1 MSQSNKRGEGLNRCR
16 PKYWVVGLTV
26 AIVGIAWY
34 GSLRQP
40 VDFTRPLKLSTPPQF
55 SSHQK
60 DTIRVG
66 VFNIHGCKG
75 KDGKRDVGRIAQRIN
90 DLDIVSLHE
99 VRGSY
104 GSNQA
109 HELGE
114 LLGMSAVFAPTE
126 WRWGRNDFGNGLLTN
141 VELSQ
146 MHQIPLAM
154 TGHAY
159 RNALLTSFR
168 LEDKTVQLLIAHV
181 DLTEDR
187 DRQLSAV
194 TNLFLSLNSPAILLG
209 DLNVKATDP
218 RMRGLMSIPGVRSAL
233 AATPGRGRD
242 WVIMKGFRTVSA
254 AVVDSEASDHAF
266 VQTELQLLNEP
277 KSVAPRPS
285 RGKAS
290 EHNARK
296 ILTAR
301 RNRVGRFHEME
312 FWDGH
317 LGSNCSVGTPRL
329 SIAGGLLFGPFRTGD
344 GQWARV
350 EHP

>member
-1 MSQSNKRGEGLNRCR
+1 MSQSNKRGEGLKPRH
-16 PKYWVVGLTV
+16 PTYWVVGLTV
-26 AIVGIAWY
+26 VIAGIAWY
-34 GSLRQP
+34 GSWRQP
-40 VDFTRPLKLSTPPQF
+40 VDLTRPLTLSTPPQF

-141 VELSQ
+141 VEISQ
-146 MHQIPLAM
+146 IHQIPLSM
-154 TGHAY
+154 SGHAY

-194 TNLFLSLNSPAILLG
+194 TDLFLSLKKPAILLG

-218 RMRGLMSIPGVRSAL
+218 RMQSLMATPGIRSAL

-254 AVVDSEASDHAF
+254 AVIESEASDHAF

-277 KSVAPRPS
+277 NSSAPSPARS
-285 RGKAS
+285 KAKQVS
-290 EHNARK
+290 TTRDKH
-296 ILTAR
+296 
-301 RNRVGRFHEME
+301 
-312 FWDGH
+312 
-317 LGSNCSVGTPRL
+317 
-329 SIAGGLLFGPFRTGD
+329 
-344 GQWARV
+344 
-350 EHP
+350 

>member
-1 MSQSNKRGEGLNRCR
+1 MSQSNMQGKGVKPRR
-16 PKYWVVGLTV
+16 PLYWVGGLIVVV
-26 AIVGIAWY
+26 AAIAWY
-34 GSLRQP
+34 GSWRQP
-40 VDFTRPLKLSTPPQF
+40 ANFTQPLKLSTPPQF
-55 SSHQK
+55 SSHQR
-60 DTIRVG
+60 DTIRIG

-75 KDGKRDVGRIAQRIN
+75 RDGKRDVGRIAQCIH

-109 HELGE
+109 YELGDI
-114 LLGMSAVFAPTE
+114 LGMSAVFAPTE

-154 TGHAY
+154 SGRAY

-181 DLTEDR
+181 DLSEDR

-194 TNLFLSLNSPAILLG
+194 TNLFLSLKTPALLLG

-218 RMRGLMSIPGVRSAL
+218 RMRDLMATPGIRSAL
-233 AATPGRGRD
+233 VATPGRGRD

-254 AVVDSEASDHAF
+254 AVVDNEASDHAI
-266 VQTELQLLNEP
+266 VQTELQLLNKP
-277 KSVAPRPS
+277 KSVAPSPS
-285 RGKAS
+285 RGQ
-290 EHNARK
+290 ARQ
-296 ILTAR
+296 
-301 RNRVGRFHEME
+301 
-312 FWDGH
+312 
-317 LGSNCSVGTPRL
+317 
-329 SIAGGLLFGPFRTGD
+329 AGATR
-344 GQWARV
+344 
-350 EHP
+350 EKH

>member
-1 MSQSNKRGEGLNRCR
+1 MSLSNKQGKGLKPRR
-16 PKYWVVGLTV
+16 PMYWVVGLIVVV
-26 AIVGIAWY
+26 AGIAWY
-34 GSLRQP
+34 GSWRQP
-40 VDFTRPLKLSTPPQF
+40 VNFTHSLKLSTPPQF
-55 SSHQK
+55 SSHQR
-60 DTIRVG
+60 DTIRIG

-75 KDGKRDVGRIAQRIN
+75 KDGKRDVERIAKCIH

-99 VRGSY
+99 VRGGY
-104 GSNQA
+104 GTNQA
-109 HELGE
+109 QELGE

-154 TGHAY
+154 SGHAY

-187 DRQLSAV
+187 DQQLSAV
-194 TNLFLSLNSPAILLG
+194 TNLFLSLKKPALLLG

-218 RMRGLMSIPGVRSAL
+218 RMRSLMATPGIRSAL

-285 RGKAS
+285 RGKARQAS
-290 EHNARK
+290 TTREKH
-296 ILTAR
+296 
-301 RNRVGRFHEME
+301 
-312 FWDGH
+312 
-317 LGSNCSVGTPRL
+317 
-329 SIAGGLLFGPFRTGD
+329 
-344 GQWARV
+344 
-350 EHP
+350 

>member
-1 MSQSNKRGEGLNRCR
+1 MSQSNMQGKGVKPRR
-16 PKYWVVGLTV
+16 PLYWVGGLFVVV
-26 AIVGIAWY
+26 AAIAWY
-34 GSLRQP
+34 GSWRQP
-40 VDFTRPLKLSTPPQF
+40 ANFTQPLKLSTPPQF
-55 SSHQK
+55 SSHQR
-60 DTIRVG
+60 DTIRIG

-75 KDGKRDVGRIAQRIN
+75 RDGKRDVGRIARCIH

-109 HELGE
+109 YELGDI
-114 LLGMSAVFAPTE
+114 LGMSAVFAPTE

-154 TGHAY
+154 SGRAY

-181 DLTEDR
+181 DLAEDR
-187 DRQLSAV
+187 DQQLSAV
-194 TNLFLSLNSPAILLG
+194 TNLFLSLKTPALLLG

-218 RMRGLMSIPGVRSAL
+218 RMRDLMETPGIRSAL

-254 AVVDSEASDHAF
+254 AITDNEASDHAI

-277 KSVAPRPS
+277 KSVATRRS
-285 RGKAS
+285 RGQ
-290 EHNARK
+290 ARQ
-296 ILTAR
+296 
-301 RNRVGRFHEME
+301 
-312 FWDGH
+312 
-317 LGSNCSVGTPRL
+317 
-329 SIAGGLLFGPFRTGD
+329 AGATR
-344 GQWARV
+344 
-350 EHP
+350 ENH

>member
-1 MSQSNKRGEGLNRCR
+1 MCLF
-16 PKYWVVGLTV
+16 VVV
-26 AIVGIAWY
+26 AGIAWY
-34 GSLRQP
+34 GSWRQP
-40 VDFTRPLKLSTPPQF
+40 VNFSHSLKLSTPPQF
-55 SSHQK
+55 SSHQR
-60 DTIRVG
+60 DTIRIG

-75 KDGKRDVGRIAQRIN
+75 KDGKRDVGRIAQCIH
-90 DLDIVSLHE
+90 DMDIVSLHE

-104 GSNQA
+104 ASNQA

-141 VELSQ
+141 VEFSQ

-154 TGHAY
+154 SGHAY

-181 DLTEDR
+181 DLSEDR
-187 DRQLSAV
+187 ERQLSAV
-194 TNLFLSLNSPAILLG
+194 TNLFLTLKTPAILLG

-218 RMRGLMSIPGVRSAL
+218 RMRGLMATPGVRSAL

-254 AVVDSEASDHAF
+254 AVIDNEASDHAF

-277 KSVAPRPS
+277 NSAAPRS
-285 RGKAS
+285 TRGQAKQAS
-290 EHNARK
+290 
-296 ILTAR
+296 TAR
-301 RNRVGRFHEME
+301 DKH
-312 FWDGH
+312 
-317 LGSNCSVGTPRL
+317 
-329 SIAGGLLFGPFRTGD
+329 
-344 GQWARV
+344 
-350 EHP
+350 